1 MIDIEMDS
9 NTKDRRQGMFSTDKP
24 ITNAEDDKLGRS
36 GFAERLAKAIINFDT
51 ADSYAIALQG
61 SWGCGKTSVLN
72 MAIQKIE
79 ETTDKKT
86 VIIKFNPWNF
96 TTTGQ
101 LIDQFFATMSSKL
114 KLSEGDKRLQKVGG
128 LIEKYSSVLEYTQYI
143 PVVGPYL
150 DVVKN
155 LAKAAGKEIKET
167 ADKKLHDATIQKA
180 KIEEALK
187 EIDFQILVV
196 IDDIDRLPNDQIR
209 LIFQLVNSVAGFP
222 HMVYLLS
229 YDKDIVARALDDVQ
243 GYRGAEYLEK
253 IIQVPFDL
261 PPIDKYR
268 VRSILK
274 DELEKIRNIPNSV
287 EVDSAH
293 WEQIFG
299 YCIAPIVTSLRDVK
313 RFCNVLS
320 FSYAAVKPE
329 VDFSD
334 MAGITAIKVFAP
346 TIYEWIYA
354 NRMSLAGGYRGGAI
368 ALSGVKDYRAEMKR
382 IAERIYPDDPEYML
396 DALACLFPSFGNRI
410 TYASDFQTP
419 AELHQALR
427 IASESK
433 FDLYFSLSLENV
445 KIPKIEL
452 DNSLLRMSICDLRE
466 YVAKLKEHGD
476 LYEYIIEV
484 ERNLSRI
491 PADRVPVLID
501 GLAFEHGY
509 IDGDKP
515 LVGANEVVF
524 RTQCIR
530 KLLMKIEDEQER
542 YRIIETILC
551 CPDIKSF
558 DEITVFMSFVSRNYQ
573 RTHERD
579 EARLVDENEIDVLRG
594 IYLNRI
600 REFTK
605 TTFLLNSQVAQ
616 EATVLWREI
625 DCADYKKYIKETCRD
640 DICAVR
646 VLATSVGEWRS
657 DGEVVKFELSE
668 DSYTEIMNREMA
680 IDIIRRARTEGG
692 FWDLQQDDII
702 RIAAFSLLVEKNAGN
717 EKMAA
722 IDEVNKRV
730 VEWKAEYEAQ
740 Q

>member
-1 MIDIEMDS
+1 
-9 NTKDRRQGMFSTDKP
+9 MFSTDKP

-61 SWGCGKTSVLN
+61 AWGYGKTSVLN

-86 VIIKFNPWNF
+86 VIIRFNPWNF

-114 KLSEGDKRLQKVGG
+114 KLSKSNERLQKVGE
-128 LIEKYSSVLEYTQYI
+128 LVEKYSSVLEYTQYI
-143 PVVGPYL
+143 PGVGSYMNALPK
-150 DVVKN
+150 V
-155 LAKAAGKEIKET
+155 AKAFGGRMRKNAGEKLKDAVYQKEEIEKE
-167 ADKKLHDATIQKA
+167 L
-180 KIEEALK
+180 LL
-187 EIDFQILVV
+187 IDSRILVV

-222 HMVYLLS
+222 HTVYLLS
-229 YDKDIVARALDDVQ
+229 YDKGIVARALDDVQ
-243 GYRGAEYLEK
+243 GQRGAEYLEK
-253 IIQVPFDL
+253 IVQVPFDL

-491 PADRVPVLID
+491 PTNRVPVLID

-509 IDGDKP
+509 IDGEKP
-515 LVGANEVVF
+515 LVGANEAFF
-524 RTQCIR
+524 RTRCIFE
-530 KLLMKIEDEQER
+530 LLMKIENEQER

-551 CPDIKSF
+551 YTDIVSF
-558 DEITVFMSFVSRNYQ
+558 DEITALMVSVERNYKN
-573 RTHERD
+573 TCENMG
-579 EARLVDENEIDVLRG
+579 ARLVDENEIDVLRTM
-594 IYLNRI
+594 YLQRI

-625 DCADYKKYIKETCRD
+625 DCADYKKYIKETCQD

-646 VLATSVGEWRS
+646 VLATSVGGWREN
-657 DGEVVKFELSE
+657 GKVAKFELSE

-680 IDIIRRARTEGG
+680 IDIIRRARAEGA

-702 RIAAFSLLVEKNAGN
+702 RIAAFSLLVKKNAGD
-717 EKMAA
+717 EKMAE

-730 VEWKAEYEAQ
+730 AEWKAEYEAHQ
-740 Q
+740 